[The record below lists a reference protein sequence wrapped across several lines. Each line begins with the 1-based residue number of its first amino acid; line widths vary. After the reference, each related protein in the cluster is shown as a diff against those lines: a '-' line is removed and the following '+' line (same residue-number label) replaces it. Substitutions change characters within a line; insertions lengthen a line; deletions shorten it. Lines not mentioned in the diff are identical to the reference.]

1 VSLPLLDGGQREAH
15 TQAAQAREAEAES
28 VYRAKLRTAVRE
40 VEDALVSLAA
50 SAARQGD
57 AQTSA
62 DGFDAVLRATDARQR
77 SGLASLFE
85 LEAARRDA
93 VQSRSALIE
102 LQRERVASWIAL
114 YRALG
119 GGWVPDGASA
129 VAER

>member
-1 VSLPLLDGGQREAH
+1 
-15 TQAAQAREAEAES
+15 
-28 VYRAKLRTAVRE
+28 
-40 VEDALVSLAA
+40 
-50 SAARQGD
+50 
-57 AQTSA
+57 
-62 DGFDAVLRATDARQR
+62 
-77 SGLASLFE
+77 LFE